1 MLFLYRILINLTLL
15 ISPLIVIFRLIKKKE
30 HPIRFI
36 EKFTIF
42 SKKRTS
48 GKLIWLHGSS
58 VGELLSIMPLIE
70 KLEKN
75 KNISQ
80 ILITSSTLS
89 SSKVFE
95 KFKLKKTIHQFFP
108 IDSNFLINRFLN
120 YWNPSSVFFV
130 ESEIWPNAIINIK
143 NRNIKL
149 ILLNGRITKKTFKR
163 WKKIENFSKSLFS
176 KFDISIS
183 QNEETKIFLKKLGAK
198 KIKKLGNLK
207 FSKSNLIRKDIIN
220 YKNYKFLT
228 KKKIIFG
235 AISTHFDEELFCG
248 KIHLIL
254 KKKYKDSISIIIP
267 RHVNR
272 VSKIRND
279 LEKIGLKVY
288 LHSSNMDPKN
298 KFDIYLVDTYGETN
312 FFLKICKIV
321 YLGGSI
327 IKRGGQNP
335 LEAARAG
342 CKVIHGANVDNFN
355 EIYKLL
361 NKINISSKIKNVN
374 DAKSIIIKNIN
385 TKFNYRK
392 NINKLNLIGKN
403 ILINNHKEII
413 KYL

>member
-36 EKFTIF
+36 EKFAIF
-42 SKKRTS
+42 SKKRIS
-48 GKLIWLHGSS
+48 GKLIWFHGSS
-58 VGELLSIMPLIE
+58 VGELLSIMPLVE
-70 KLEKN
+70 KLEKK

-108 IDSNFLINRFLN
+108 IDSNFIINRFLN
-120 YWNPSSVFFV
+120 YWKPSSVFFI

-149 ILLNGRITKKTFKR
+149 ILLNARITKKTFKK

-183 QNEETKIFLKKLGAK
+183 QNDETKIFLKKLGAK

-220 YKNYKFLT
+220 YKNFKFLN

-235 AISTHFDEELFCG
+235 AISTHYDEEIFCG
-248 KIHLIL
+248 KIHLTL

-272 VSKIRND
+272 VLKIKND

-288 LHSSNMDPKN
+288 LHSSNTKPKH

-312 FFLKICKIV
+312 LFLKICKIV

-342 CKVIHGANVDNFN
+342 CKVIHGANVDNFK
-355 EIYKLL
+355 EIYQLL
-361 NKINISSKIKNVN
+361 DKINISSKIKNVN
-374 DAKSIIIKNIN
+374 DAKSIITKNLN
-385 TKFNYRK
+385 TKFNYIK
-392 NINKLNLIGKN
+392 NINKINLIGKK

-413 KYL
+413 KYI

>member
-1 MLFLYRILINLTLL
+1 M
-15 ISPLIVIFRLIKKKE
+15 
-30 HPIRFI
+30 
-36 EKFTIF
+36 
-42 SKKRTS
+42 
-48 GKLIWLHGSS
+48 
-58 VGELLSIMPLIE
+58 
-70 KLEKN
+70 
-75 KNISQ
+75 
-80 ILITSSTLS
+80 
-89 SSKVFE
+89 
-95 KFKLKKTIHQFFP
+95 
-108 IDSNFLINRFLN
+108 
-120 YWNPSSVFFV
+120 
-130 ESEIWPNAIINIK
+130 
-143 NRNIKL
+143 

-248 KIHLIL
+248 KIHLVL
-254 KKKYKDSISIIIP
+254 KKKYKDFISIIIP

-272 VSKIRND
+272 VLEIKND

-288 LHSSNMDPKN
+288 LHSSNINPKN
-298 KFDIYLVDTYGETN
+298 KFDIYLVDTYGETG

-342 CKVIHGANVDNFN
+342 CKVIHGENVDNFK

-361 NKINISSKIKNVN
+361 NKINISSKIKNTS

-385 TKFNYRK
+385 SKLNYKK
-392 NINKLNLIGKN
+392 NINKLNLIGNK

>member
-1 MLFLYRILINLTLL
+1 MLLIYRILINLITL
-15 ISPLIVIFRLIKKKE
+15 ISPIIILIRLFKKKE
-30 HPIRFI
+30 HPKRFL
-36 EKFTIF
+36 EKYCCLL
-42 SKKRTS
+42 KKKNK
-48 GKLIWLHGSS
+48 GKLIWFHGSS
-58 VGELLSIMPLIE
+58 VGEILSIIPLIE

-75 KNISQ
+75 KDIKQ
-80 ILITSSTLS
+80 ILVTSSTLS
-89 SSKVFE
+89 SSTVLQRLNF
-95 KFKLKKTIHQFFP
+95 KKTIHQFFP

-272 VSKIRND
+272 VLKIRND

-288 LHSSNMDPKN
+288 LHSSNMVPKN

-355 EIYKLL
+355 EVYKLL

-392 NINKLNLIGKN
+392 NINKLNLIGKK
-403 ILINNHKEII
+403 ILINNHKEIR
-413 KYL
+413 KHL

>member
-1 MLFLYRILINLTLL
+1 MLFLYRSLINLTLL

-36 EKFTIF
+36 EKFAF
-42 SKKRTS
+42 SSKKRGP
-48 GKLIWLHGSS
+48 GKLIWFHGSS
-58 VGELLSIMPLIE
+58 VGELLSIMPLVE

-80 ILITSSTLS
+80 ILLTSSTLS

-95 KFKLKKTIHQFFP
+95 KFKFKKTVHQFFP
-108 IDSNFLINRFLN
+108 IDSNFLINKFLN
-120 YWNPSSVFFV
+120 YWKPSSVFFI
-130 ESEIWPNAIINIK
+130 ESEIWPNTIINIK

-149 ILLNGRITKKTFKR
+149 VLLNGRITKKTFNK
-163 WKKIENFSKSLFS
+163 WKKIQNFSKSLFS
-176 KFDISIS
+176 KFDISLS
-183 QNEETKIFLKKLGAK
+183 QNDETKIFLKKLGAK
-198 KIKKLGNLK
+198 KIKKIGNLK
-207 FSKSNLIRKDIIN
+207 FSKSNLIRKDVIN

-248 KIHLIL
+248 KIHLVL
-254 KKKYKDSISIIIP
+254 KKKYKDFISIIIP

-272 VSKIRND
+272 VLEIKND

-288 LHSSNMDPKN
+288 LHSSNINPKN
-298 KFDIYLVDTYGETN
+298 KFDIYLVDTYGETG

-342 CKVIHGANVDNFN
+342 CKVIHGENVDNFK

-361 NKINISSKIKNVN
+361 NKINISSKIKNTS

-385 TKFNYRK
+385 SKLNYKK
-392 NINKLNLIGKN
+392 NINKLNLIGNK